1 MNRLPGLGAVLWA
14 CGVVVHV
21 YLIAYA
27 PRTGDRLRMKLGW
40 IAAMLAASVVGLLGA
55 FVVA

>member
-1 MNRLPGLGAVLWA
+1 MLGLGFVLWA
-14 CGVVVHV
+14 CAVTVHV
-21 YLIAYA
+21 YLIAHA

-40 IAAMLAASVVGLLGA
+40 IAAMLAASVVGYVGA